1 MFYSFFLSIFI
12 VYVHCLTDNS
22 LKVYSQKNKLS
33 AIVFSEFPLQIEE
46 APSANFDQGCFF
58 DTCFDNGE
66 AKRKAP
72 RDRLNWWKRATEATV
87 SPEKGKGGF
96 LFKQFRKLERSTF
109 CIN

>member
-46 APSANFDQGCFF
+46 APSANFDQGCFL
-58 DTCFDNGE
+58 THVLTTV
-66 AKRKAP
+66 KR
-72 RDRLNWWKRATEATV
+72 N
-87 SPEKGKGGF
+87 EKH
-96 LFKQFRKLERSTF
+96 LA
-109 CIN
+109 ID